1 MRNRLTLMLV
11 AMVAV
16 SACLKPPEEMT
27 KPDGGAAM
35 DAGVG
40 ALATLELSPA
50 TLTVPLGAS
59 APLKVT
65 FLQPDGT
72 ASDVTATAELRS
84 EPEGVV
90 TLSPG
95 RVRAV
100 AAGAAMLIAKAN
112 GVEARA
118 SVTVPAAQ
126 VQSVDVTV
134 NEASVVKGA
143 LVEASALAN
152 LTDGSKLDVTQ
163 TAQWSVEN
171 PQDIAAVLQLAGPGR
186 ALAKA
191 AGSARLKAT
200 VGALTGVADV
210 TVRDAR
216 LTSLLVTPGMA
227 SVPVNGAVQLSA
239 TGRFSDGTESD
250 LTRAVAWNSSAPT
263 FVVDASGL
271 AVAKSAGAATLTASL
286 DGQESTAVLTATE
299 TAATQLTFMPGSL
312 TLGIRTSASL
322 RVVATFADGS
332 TSDVT
337 SQSTFSSSAPA
348 IAAVSSSGVR
358 GIVSG
363 LSAGSASVVAW
374 FGSRSVSAPVTVT
387 AAAISSI
394 ELTPRTVTI
403 SGNGVVSVRAR
414 ATYADG
420 SQSDVT
426 EQALWSSDDVNIAP
440 VSNVAGARG
449 QVRGLGGGSTIIH
462 ATLGSIRAQ
471 ADVTVQAA
479 TLMSLD
485 VSPAMVS
492 VEAGRTTSLRAVAWF
507 SDNTTRDV
515 TQQAT
520 WTSLTPTVATV
531 TNSGTT
537 RGLVRGLSNG
547 VTTIQVSF
555 QGQTS
560 SSTVNVAPP
569 ALMQV
574 SISPGAMTVP
584 LGLPA
589 GFEATAAYSDG
600 TAFPVTDQVQWTSSN
615 PAVAEVLLSQG
626 YAYLDSK
633 QAGTVVITATMMGV
647 APARATVTITSATL
661 SRIDVTPARPFL
673 PVGAYVELN
682 ASGIYSDLTTQY
694 LRYAVSWTSSDPS
707 VATVGNGQQDK
718 GFVTALR
725 AGTTTITATYNGV
738 SSSTVL
744 TVTSA
749 TLTQIQVTPFAPRL
763 PIGFDTYLRA
773 TGLYSDNT
781 TRDLTYLVSWTSSAP
796 DIATVGT
803 YAFLQPLQPGSATIT
818 ATLNGTQGTT
828 VLTVTN
834 ATLTSIVLAN
844 PSTMP
849 LAVQEERKLT
859 ARGTFSDGQM
869 MDVTPYVTWLSSAQQ
884 VASVSNAWPDNGEVK
899 GLSPGMATITAVR
912 GTVSATGNVV
922 VQ

>member
-1 MRNRLTLMLV
+1 M
-11 AMVAV
+11 AMVTA

-27 KPDGGAAM
+27 RPDGGAPA
-35 DAGVG
+35 DAGVV
-40 ALATLELSPA
+40 AAASLELSPA
-50 TLTVPLGAS
+50 TLTVPLGSS
-59 APLKVT
+59 ATVKVT
-65 FLQPDGT
+65 FLHADGT
-72 ASDVTATAELRS
+72 ASDVTATAEVRS

-90 TLSPG
+90 ALSPG

-100 AAGAAMLIAKAN
+100 SAGTAMLIAKAN

-126 VQSVDVTV
+126 VQAVDVTV

-143 LVEASALAN
+143 LVEASALAT
-152 LTDGSKLDVTQ
+152 LTDGTKLDVTQ

-171 PQDIAAVLQLAGPGR
+171 PQDIAAVLQLVGPGR
-186 ALAKA
+186 ALAKT
-191 AGSARLKAT
+191 AGSARIKAT
-200 VGALTGVADV
+200 VGALTGFVDV

-216 LTSLLVTPGMA
+216 LMSLLVTPGMA
-227 SVPVNGAVQLSA
+227 SVPVNGALQLSA
-239 TGRFSDGTESD
+239 MGRFSDGSESD
-250 LTRAVAWNSSAPT
+250 VTRAVAWNSSAPT
-263 FVVDASGL
+263 FVVDAAGL
-271 AVAKSAGAATLTASL
+271 AVAKSSGSATITASL
-286 DGQESTAVLTATE
+286 DGQESTAVLTATD
-299 TAATQLTFMPGSL
+299 TAPTQLAFMPGSL
-312 TLGIRTSASL
+312 TLGIRTSGAL

-348 IAAVSSSGVR
+348 IASVSSTGVR
-358 GIVSG
+358 GVVSG
-363 LSAGSASVVAW
+363 LSAGSALVSAS
-374 FGSRSVSAPVTVT
+374 FGGRSVSAPVTVT
-387 AAAISSI
+387 AAAISTI

-403 SGNGVVSVRAR
+403 SGSGVVSVRAR

-420 SQSDVT
+420 SQADVT

-449 QVRGLGGGSTIIH
+449 QVRGLGGGSTVIH
-462 ATLGSIRAQ
+462 AALGSILAQ

-492 VEAGRTTSLRAVAWF
+492 VEAGRTTNLRAVAWF

-520 WTSLTPTVATV
+520 WTSLTPMVATV
-531 TNSGTT
+531 TNSGST

-569 ALMQV
+569 ALMQL

-615 PAVAEVLLSQG
+615 PAIAEVLLSQG

-647 APARATVTITSATL
+647 APARATVTISAATL
-661 SRIDVTPARPFL
+661 SRIDVTPARPVL

-725 AGTTTITATYNGV
+725 AGTTTITATFNGV
-738 SSSTVL
+738 SSTTVL
-744 TVTSA
+744 TVSSA

-763 PIGFDTYLRA
+763 PIGFATYLRA

-803 YAFLQPLQPGSATIT
+803 YAYLQPLQAGSATIT

-834 ATLTSIVLAN
+834 ATLTGIVLGN
-844 PSTMP
+844 PATTP

-869 MDVTPYVTWLSSAQQ
+869 MDVTPYVTWLSSAQP

-899 GLSPGMATITAVR
+899 GLSTGTATITAVR
-912 GTVSATGNVV
+912 GTVSATATIV

>member
-1 MRNRLTLMLV
+1 MRNRLTWMLM

-27 KPDGGAAM
+27 KPDGGTAV
-35 DAGVG
+35 DAGAA

-65 FLQPDGT
+65 FIQPDGT
-72 ASDVTATAELRS
+72 ATDVTATAELRG

-100 AAGAAMLIAKAN
+100 AAGAVMLIAKAN

-134 NEASVVKGA
+134 NEASVVKGV

-171 PQDIAAVLQLAGPGR
+171 PQDVAAVLQLTGPGR
-186 ALAKA
+186 ALAKS

-200 VGALTGVADV
+200 VGALTGLADV

-216 LTSLLVTPGMA
+216 LMSLLVSPGMA
-227 SVPVNGAVQLSA
+227 SVPVNGALQLSA
-239 TGRFSDGTESD
+239 MGHFSDGSDSD
-250 LTRAVAWNSSAPT
+250 LTRAVAWNSSAVT
-263 FVVDASGL
+263 FTVDASGL

-286 DGQESTAVLTATE
+286 DGQESTAVLTAVD
-299 TAATQLTFMPGSL
+299 TAPTQLTFMPGSL
-312 TLGIRTSASL
+312 TLGLRATASL

-358 GIVSG
+358 GVVSG

-387 AAAISSI
+387 AAALSAI
-394 ELTPRTVTI
+394 ELTPRAVTI

-426 EQALWSSDDVNIAP
+426 EQALWSSDDANIAP

-449 QVRGLGGGSTIIH
+449 QVRGLGGGSTVIR
-462 ATLGSIRAQ
+462 AALGSIRAQ

-492 VEAGRTTSLRAVAWF
+492 VEAGRTTNLRAVAWF

-520 WTSLTPTVATV
+520 WASLTPMVATV
-531 TNSGTT
+531 TSSGTT

-555 QGQTS
+555 QGQLS

-569 ALMQV
+569 TLMQL

-615 PAVAEVLLSQG
+615 PAVAEVLMSQG
-626 YAYLDSK
+626 YAYLESK

-738 SSSTVL
+738 SATTVL

-803 YAFLQPLQPGSATIT
+803 YAYLQPLQPGSATIT
-818 ATLNGTQGTT
+818 ATLNGTQGST
-828 VLTVTN
+828 VVTVTN
-834 ATLTSIVLAN
+834 ATLTSIVLGN

-884 VASVSNAWPDNGEVK
+884 VASVSNAWPNNGEVK

-912 GTVSATGNVV
+912 GAVSATGNVV